1 MHRLAEELGFENV
14 EYNDLP
20 NKIYSTFCKLNPNG
34 FKSTNLD
41 KYGYLVGPTLIKQ
54 ADDNEDSPQFYEIFA
69 PKIYLADQS
78 TTDKKKLFRLL
89 IVWVEKFHFVLLVK
103 EENFKLSMDV
113 YTKMLDY
120 IFEKGKTMNSKV
132 DPIVEFNDE
141 KPLEAEET
149 VKLFYYN
156 QSNLAIKQTKK
167 YNNKLL
173 NNEIRHW
180 VNIIKAKFDD
190 NELLLDFQVTSSN
203 YWISCKRNMPR
214 LVFVI
219 LPVSIAQSEAE
230 KQANEIVNQYFPYL

>member
-1 MHRLAEELGFENV
+1 
-14 EYNDLP
+14 
-20 NKIYSTFCKLNPNG
+20 
-34 FKSTNLD
+34 
-41 KYGYLVGPTLIKQ
+41 
-54 ADDNEDSPQFYEIFA
+54 
-69 PKIYLADQS
+69 
-78 TTDKKKLFRLL
+78 
-89 IVWVEKFHFVLLVK
+89 
-103 EENFKLSMDV
+103 MDV

-141 KPLEAEET
+141 KPLDAEET

-167 YNNKLL
+167 YTNKLL

-219 LPVSIAQSEAE
+219 LPVSMAQSEAE